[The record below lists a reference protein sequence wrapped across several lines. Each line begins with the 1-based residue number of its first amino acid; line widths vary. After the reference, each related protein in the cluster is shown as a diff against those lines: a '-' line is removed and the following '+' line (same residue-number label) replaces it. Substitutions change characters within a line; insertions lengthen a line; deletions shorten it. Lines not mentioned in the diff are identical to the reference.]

1 MGSRGGSFLV
11 IFYLK
16 LILKILVTI
25 ENTSLQ
31 SLGSAIR
38 LNMKKIT
45 TKLILKILLK
55 ILQLE
60 NDL

>member
-25 ENTSLQ
+25 ENTR
-31 SLGSAIR
+31 GWEV
-38 LNMKKIT
+38 
-45 TKLILKILLK
+45 
-55 ILQLE
+55 QL
-60 NDL
+60 D

>member
-25 ENTSLQ
+25 ENTSL
-31 SLGSAIR
+31 
-38 LNMKKIT
+38 
-45 TKLILKILLK
+45 
-55 ILQLE
+55 
-60 NDL
+60 

>member
-31 SLGSAIR
+31 RLGSAIR

>member
-25 ENTSLQ
+25 ENISL
-31 SLGSAIR
+31 
-38 LNMKKIT
+38 
-45 TKLILKILLK
+45 
-55 ILQLE
+55 
-60 NDL
+60 